1 MARDS
6 PRLYSPGMAMPVTH
20 PPDYLAIGVAL
31 LALSLFLRK
40 YAR

>member
-1 MARDS
+1 MARES
-6 PRLYSPGMAMPVTH
+6 SRMYPPGMATPVTN

-31 LALSLFLRK
+31 LALSLILRK